1 MYYKTIHLEFISRNM
16 VRATILLIVVCMFF
30 TPTLFAQQTITLKD
44 ALLYA
49 VENSETTRQAKY
61 DIETGRQQVNETRA
75 SALPQINGTSTIT
88 NNPKVMSF
96 VFPADVMGGP
106 PGSFA
111 AIRAG
116 QTWGGQMQ
124 VTLSQQV
131 YNQQIF
137 SGLKAAK
144 ESVELYELASQ
155 VSEET
160 VLQQVA
166 TTYYQY
172 VVTRQNMNVLD
183 ANIYRVNEL
192 EKILVTQVD
201 NGLVRKID
209 LDRVRVNKTN
219 LEAQKI
225 ELNNGLIQ
233 LENLLKYYM
242 GMPVDTKIEIPETAI
257 GELEKYTQA
266 IIDSERLNV
275 ENLLTMRLLNKQS
288 DLLNIQTRV
297 HRAGYAPFL
306 FISGHYTYSTQS
318 NNFDLYSGKALSFD
332 MAAVTLNL
340 NIPIFDGL
348 EKRAKVKSSEI
359 QLKKLNEQI
368 MHTQNALTMSYN
380 NAKLQISNSLKTIEV
395 QQANRELAKEVYE
408 ITESNYKL
416 GLSSLTDLITAETE
430 LRTAENSYNEALL
443 NYKVAEIELLKAKGD
458 IGSLLN

>member
-1 MYYKTIHLEFISRNM
+1 MYYKTIHLKLMRKPTIWD
-16 VRATILLIVVCMFF
+16 ILLLFILILVCQNII
-30 TPTLFAQQTITLKD
+30 AQQTITLKD
-44 ALLYA
+44 ALVYA
-49 VENSETTRQAKY
+49 IENSETTRQAQY
-61 DIETGRQQVNETRA
+61 DIESGRQKVNETRA
-75 SALPQINGTSTIT
+75 SALPQINGSSTIT

-106 PGSFA
+106 PGTFA

-116 QTWGGQMQ
+116 QDWGGQTQ
-124 VTLSQQV
+124 VTLSQQI

-144 ESVELYELASQ
+144 ESVQLYELAAQ
-155 VSEET
+155 LSEET

-172 VVTRQNMNVLD
+172 VVTRQNMEVLD
-183 ANIYRVNEL
+183 ANIYRVEEL
-192 EKILVTQVD
+192 EKTLVTQVE

-225 ELNNGLIQ
+225 TLQNGLTQ

-242 GMPVDTKIEIPETAI
+242 GMSIDTPITIPQTAI
-257 GELEKYTQA
+257 DELESYAKTIVDA
-266 IIDSERLNV
+266 ERLNV
-275 ENLLTMRLLNKQS
+275 ENLLTIRLLNKQS
-288 DLLNIQTRV
+288 DLLNIQTKV

-306 FISGHYTYSTQS
+306 FLSGHYTYSTQS
-318 NNFDLYSGKALSFD
+318 NDFNLYSGKALSFD

-359 QLKKLNEQI
+359 QLKKLQEQ
-368 MHTQNALTMSYN
+368 MTHTQNALTMSYN
-380 NAKLQISNSLKTIEV
+380 NAKLQIANSLKTIEV
-395 QQANRELAKEVYE
+395 QLANRELAKEVYS
-408 ITESNYKL
+408 ITESNYQL
-416 GLSSLTDLITAETE
+416 GLSTLTDLITAETE

-458 IGSLLN
+458 IGALLN